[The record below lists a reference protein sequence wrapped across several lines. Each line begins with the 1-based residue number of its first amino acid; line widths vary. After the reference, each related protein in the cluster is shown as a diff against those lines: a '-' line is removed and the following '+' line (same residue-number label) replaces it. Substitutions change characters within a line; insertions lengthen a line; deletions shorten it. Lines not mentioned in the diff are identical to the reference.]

1 MGKRS
6 SVGGAGDGR
15 GESWELREENEAEG
29 SADQGLPGPR
39 RGPRAPD
46 QPGVRVRPRRRGL
59 GGLLGGRG
67 PPGGPAAAAP
77 GEGRPA
83 PCAAGSGE
91 HRAAAAG
98 AGPGRQPQPARPAVR
113 LPTLRV
119 IDSGQVADIKRANSF
134 IREQDLFA
142 LKSVKI
148 PVRNH
153 GILTETH
160 RELRPLPGPSSE
172 TRVTVEEPPAPDS
185 AAPPS
190 PLTAFFQGIDRDIER
205 AAQSEIL
212 TSESPRAGPRQPP
225 LPAAPKAPPLG
236 ADCGIR
242 WWNAV
247 CLMLLVGVVLP
258 VFYLVYFKIRAAG
271 DAPGGWDTTA
281 VPRGSVAAS
290 AAPGQAPRLVVPAPS
305 TPSPGSQLRQ
315 TWAGS

>member
-1 MGKRS
+1 MYLFICGCVS
-6 SVGGAGDGR
+6 FS
-15 GESWELREENEAEG
+15 ELFLLVVTYSIGHVAPSLSLELHE
-29 SADQGLPGPR
+29 
-39 RGPRAPD
+39 RAS
-46 QPGVRVRPRRRGL
+46 
-59 GGLLGGRG
+59 
-67 PPGGPAAAAP
+67 
-77 GEGRPA
+77 
-83 PCAAGSGE
+83 PCAVPCVTLFLSLIVSLA
-91 HRAAAAG
+91 
-98 AGPGRQPQPARPAVR
+98 
-113 LPTLRV
+113 LRV
-119 IDSGQVADIKRANSF
+119 IDSGQVADIKQANSF

-190 PLTAFFQGIDRDIER
+190 PLTAFFQGIDRNIER

-212 TSESPRAGPRQPP
+212 TSESPHAGPRQPR

-247 CLMLLVGVVLP
+247 CLMLLIGVVLP

-271 DAPGGWDTTA
+271 DVPGGWDTTA

-290 AAPGQAPRLVVPAPS
+290 AAPGQTPRPVAPVPS
-305 TPSPGSQLRQ
+305 TPSPGSRLRQ

>member
-1 MGKRS
+1 Q
-6 SVGGAGDGR
+6 VA
-15 GESWELREENEAEG
+15 L
-29 SADQGLPGPR
+29 
-39 RGPRAPD
+39 
-46 QPGVRVRPRRRGL
+46 RPRR
-59 GGLLGGRG
+59 
-67 PPGGPAAAAP
+67 PEKAAQ
-77 GEGRPA
+77 RPA
-83 PCAAGSGE
+83 PPGAGSIVLLQRE
-91 HRAAAAG
+91 L
-98 AGPGRQPQPARPAVR
+98 ARDDSLNR
-113 LPTLRV
+113 LALQY
-119 IDSGQVADIKRANSF
+119 GCQVADIKQANNF

-190 PLTAFFQGIDRDIER
+190 PLTAFFQGIDRNIER

-212 TSESPRAGPRQPP
+212 TSESPHAGPGQPR

-271 DAPGGWDTTA
+271 DVPGGWDTTA

-290 AAPGQAPRLVVPAPS
+290 AAPGQTPRLAAPVPS
-305 TPSPGSQLRQ
+305 TRSPGSRLRQ

>member
-1 MGKRS
+1 MRQKGALSKAFQGPAAVRGPPTS
-6 SVGGAGDGR
+6 QVYVFGRGGADSGGSSED
-15 GESWELREENEAEG
+15 ESPQVAL
-29 SADQGLPGPR
+29 
-39 RGPRAPD
+39 
-46 QPGVRVRPRRRGL
+46 RPRRQEK
-59 GGLLGGRG
+59 
-67 PPGGPAAAAP
+67 AAQ
-77 GEGRPA
+77 RPA
-83 PCAAGSGE
+83 PPGAGSIVLLQ
-91 HRAAAAG
+91 RDL
-98 AGPGRQPQPARPAVR
+98 ARDDSLNR
-113 LPTLRV
+113 LALQY
-119 IDSGQVADIKRANSF
+119 GCQVADIKQANSF

-190 PLTAFFQGIDRDIER
+190 PLTAFFQGIDRNIER

-212 TSESPRAGPRQPP
+212 TSESPHAGPRQPR

-247 CLMLLVGVVLP
+247 CLMLLIGVVLP

-271 DAPGGWDTTA
+271 DVPGGWDTTA

-290 AAPGQAPRLVVPAPS
+290 AAPGQTPRPVAPVPS
-305 TPSPGSQLRQ
+305 TPSPGSRLRQ